1 MRLYMTVPS
10 PFVRKCRVVI
20 REKGLT
26 GRVQEVVADPY
37 ANDPALVAAN
47 PIAQAPALVTD
58 DGTAFTDSPL
68 ICAYLDTIGSGAR
81 LIPQGGEAH
90 WRARRL
96 EALADSALEMGVKMV
111 LENRRPVTERSPSWL
126 ARWRDGMGRA
136 LDALE
141 TWSPPADPLDLGVI
155 ATGCAVTWIG
165 FRHPDFDWQ
174 KGRPNLTALSKS
186 LEQRSSFRET
196 HPANV

>member
-20 REKGLT
+20 REKGLAS
-26 GRVQEVVADPY
+26 RVEEVIADPY
-37 ANDPALVAAN
+37 ANTPELVAAN

-58 DGTAFTDSPL
+58 DGVALTDSPL
-68 ICAYLDTIGSGAR
+68 ICAWLDEIGAGPK
-81 LIPQGGEAH
+81 LIPASGDDH
-90 WRARRL
+90 WRVRRL
-96 EALADSALEMGVKMV
+96 EVLADSALEMGVKLV
-111 LENRRPVTERSPSWL
+111 LELRRPQSERSPSWI

-141 TWSPPADPLDLGVI
+141 AWNPPAEPLDLGVI

-174 KGRPNLTALSKS
+174 TGRPNLVALSEV
-186 LEQRSSFRET
+186 LEQRASFRET
-196 HPANV
+196 HPAG